1 MKLYG
6 DAKKHCQTR
15 GECVLCKTHFNAAQ
29 TSEFIAS
36 MESAIQNL
44 KKFEAIKSRLEANEA
59 YLLKMR
65 KYLDDAVKYVKMD
78 VKAFDNE
85 ISTKQHQLD
94 AANKKVNDA
103 TKSLKNLE
111 ITRNT
116 LRKLADTILELN
128 RIKDELQDKSRE
140 IERLNDDVQTQSL
153 MAGTSAT
160 PDELEEEQT
169 TINKKV
175 KSSRSKLDNLN
186 KAKELELHKIT
197 KAENNIKDLK
207 LSISNMEMKSASKI
221 NIENSIKELTQEIE
235 KQSDSL
241 RETKKQLYNADA
253 ELKNKMSEYSR
264 FKQES
269 DEIKSK
275 LQKEVDEM
283 GVVKFKL
290 ARLDQEI
297 ADFVKSGGEA
307 QFETVK
313 ETSKSLQ
320 DQINGIEAQISD
332 LNTQLKQIET
342 ELNNQDNE
350 ERIIR
355 YNLDMIDLVQEQ
367 NETKSEIAKLDLQQA
382 QSERDRYLEKSK
394 ELQQRQMDMQA
405 EYSSKIGQVTQLRKQ
420 IEQIN
425 MELTR
430 DYDQIDHR
438 YTKEYA
444 KLQTKLAMV
453 TDLTTCFKA
462 TDNGVMKFHQYK
474 MKQINRTI
482 DELWKKTYMGND
494 IETIQIRADQS
505 TTKKAD
511 STTRSYN
518 YRVVMVK
525 NGIKFG

>member
-1 MKLYG
+1 MKQISNCKLEIQGYESKLEEIQSQMASARAHAAILSKVKYLKEFMEDLKRKKEDGISTLSDDYRSVFARSFDFEDEFKMKFDSKVSEVTQLYDMSFKKIDEYKENARKVSDELNRVVESRKTVVSEHSRIENLLKAIHLQYVKLYEDDITFIEFVTDYSGLLEDTELSHKEDESKLQNSESFMKLYG

-59 YLLKMR
+59 FLFKMR

-85 ISTKQHQLD
+85 ISIKQQQLD

-103 TKSLKNLE
+103 AKSLKELE

-128 RIKDELQDKSRE
+128 RIKDDLQEKSRE

-169 TINKKV
+169 AINKKV
-175 KSSRSKLDNLN
+175 KSSRNKLDNLN
-186 KAKELELHKIT
+186 KTKELELHKIT

-241 RETKKQLYNADA
+241 RETKKQLYNANA

-269 DEIKSK
+269 DDTKSK

-297 ADFVKSGGEA
+297 SDFVKSGGEA

-320 DQINGIEAQISD
+320 DQINA
-332 LNTQLKQIET
+332 IET
-342 ELNNQDNE
+342 
-350 ERIIR
+350 
-355 YNLDMIDLVQEQ
+355 
-367 NETKSEIAKLDLQQA
+367 
-382 QSERDRYLEKSK
+382 
-394 ELQQRQMDMQA
+394 
-405 EYSSKIGQVTQLRKQ
+405 
-420 IEQIN
+420 
-425 MELTR
+425 
-430 DYDQIDHR
+430 
-438 YTKEYA
+438 
-444 KLQTKLAMV
+444 
-453 TDLTTCFKA
+453 
-462 TDNGVMKFHQYK
+462 
-474 MKQINRTI
+474 
-482 DELWKKTYMGND
+482 
-494 IETIQIRADQS
+494 QIRAE
-505 TTKKAD
+505 
-511 STTRSYN
+511 
-518 YRVVMVK
+518 
-525 NGIKFG
+525 